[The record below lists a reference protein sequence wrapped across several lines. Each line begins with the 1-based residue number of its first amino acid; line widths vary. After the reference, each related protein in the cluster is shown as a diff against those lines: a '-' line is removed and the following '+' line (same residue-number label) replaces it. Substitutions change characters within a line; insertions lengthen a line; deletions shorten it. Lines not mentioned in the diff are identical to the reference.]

1 MDTVVRLAAHRPAER
16 GVPALCA
23 RLHRLEEATSPDEA
37 TMDVLAGAE
46 RRVLGAL
53 AGTRAG
59 TPAEVAGKLAVLA
72 RRAEAAD
79 GLPCDAGLALLR
91 SALGDLRR
99 LDPAAAVA

>member
-79 GLPCDAGLALLR
+79 GFLCEAGLVLLR
-91 SALGDLRR
+91 SAPGDLRR
-99 LDPAAAVA
+99 FGPTAAVA

>member
-1 MDTVVRLAAHRPAER
+1 METVVRLAARRPAER

-23 RLHRLEEATSPDEA
+23 RLRRLEEATSPDGA

-53 AGTRAG
+53 AG

-79 GLPCDAGLALLR
+79 GLLCEAGLALLR